1 MEDIHTP
8 SIAHADAPASTE
20 VPTDTAGLL
29 ALMAEK
35 DTLELELKALGAVLD
50 SVRPARARARTP
62 HAARRPLTARSTKST

>member
-50 SVRPARARARTP
+50 SVRPPRARP
-62 HAARRPLTARSTKST
+62 HTARRPLTARSTKST